1 MTHYICLGGCQGE
14 SDTEEVCV
22 SETCKLKGKV
32 LKECDCVDGLHYGL
46 FGMRDIKVD
55 LKPDEKN

>member
-1 MTHYICLGGCQGE
+1 M
-14 SDTEEVCV
+14 